1 MITFKYPMN
10 TKTNVL
16 DGFMGFQ
23 LSPRTKWLHQ
33 MRKIP
38 NRLHETKNI
47 IAKSLR
53 VGIEYLRDINRYVT
67 KINEAKTY
75 VSTTQYLY
83 FLLDMKY
90 VAIVVMAILS
100 RIQNIQRRISRI
112 QPSFQHV
119 LGRLSFQYLQHIR
132 QSFYMRSDTMSIT
145 EGGL

>member
-16 DGFMGFQ
+16 DGLMGFQ

-53 VGIEYLRDINRYVT
+53 VGIEYLRDINRYAT

-75 VSTTQYLY
+75 VSITKYLHL
-83 FLLDMKY
+83 LLDMKC
-90 VAIVVMAILS
+90 VVIVVIAILS

-119 LGRLSFQYLQHIR
+119 LGRSCFQYSQNMCQLYHKQEV
-132 QSFYMRSDTMSIT
+132 QKC
-145 EGGL
+145 